1 MGQQVIHSQIPL
13 GFVILNDISFCTTY
27 VSTYVR
33 ALVFKILHYILLL
46 CESHA
51 ASTHR
56 HCGAKMLD
64 PTQRDPSMQS
74 SQRPFHRKVPSRAK
88 TSTLLST
95 WNSCRVNVQHFK
107 TMSAV
112 NHLAITLASIAGTFE
127 IYLWIAPSLA
137 RAFMTRPKT
146 MNKASCVLRGRLTS
160 GGWTAKWV
168 HACAK
173 DAKICHR
180 PLCQSLAQNPCFK
193 ILWL

>member
-27 VSTYVR
+27 VSMYVR

-56 HCGAKMLD
+56 VRGAKMLD

-95 WNSCRVNVQHFK
+95 WNSRRVNVQHFK

-127 IYLWIAPSLA
+127 IYL
-137 RAFMTRPKT
+137 
-146 MNKASCVLRGRLTS
+146 
-160 GGWTAKWV
+160 
-168 HACAK
+168 
-173 DAKICHR
+173 
-180 PLCQSLAQNPCFK
+180 
-193 ILWL
+193 